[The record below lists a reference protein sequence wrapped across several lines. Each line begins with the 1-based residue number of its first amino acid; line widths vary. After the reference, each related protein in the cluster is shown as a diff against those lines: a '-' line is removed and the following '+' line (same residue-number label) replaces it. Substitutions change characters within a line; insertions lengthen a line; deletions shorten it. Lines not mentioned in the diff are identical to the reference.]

1 MGRSGVM
8 LFVAISTIT
17 ISQVWGACTDYVCT
31 YNPPEGKSKTTMT
44 VDVGDKCNYE
54 TNVDGES
61 YPRPKGKQS
70 RYLILKGV
78 FLKKDQTKGKGR
90 LH

>member
-61 YPRPKGKQS
+61 YPRPKGK
-70 RYLILKGV
+70 
-78 FLKKDQTKGKGR
+78 
-90 LH
+90 